1 MGGGQQGA
9 RADFSA
15 WRRWNAPFVPRGEL
29 KGPDNGAA
37 RWCSLRH
44 TLARKRVKRITL
56 EASAGACGF
65 SSRSRA
71 CRRARHCAKFCTGRV
86 LPIPPSQEQIKYRCA
101 LRVLERRDN
110 GKAALRMPASASLGT
125 NSHLDFTPRAVKLG
139 LLVTTLVTSALW
151 LSSRALLSTNF
162 LPHWYC
168 FVGNTRLLWTTVIAD
183 LLIGLSYVAISSTL
197 AWLVRRAGRDL
208 PYSNFFGAFGL
219 FIVSCGMTHF
229 LEIVTVWKPVYWL
242 SAAAKVITAAA
253 SVGTAIVLIVAA
265 DDIYYLDLTARQNY

>member
-86 LPIPPSQEQIKYRCA
+86 LPIPPSQEQSSIVALCVFLKGATMERLRYACRPA
-101 LRVLERRDN
+101 LR
-110 GKAALRMPASASLGT
+110 S
-125 NSHLDFTPRAVKLG
+125 
-139 LLVTTLVTSALW
+139 
-151 LSSRALLSTNF
+151 
-162 LPHWYC
+162 
-168 FVGNTRLLWTTVIAD
+168 
-183 LLIGLSYVAISSTL
+183 
-197 AWLVRRAGRDL
+197 VRIR
-208 PYSNFFGAFGL
+208 
-219 FIVSCGMTHF
+219 I
-229 LEIVTVWKPVYWL
+229 
-242 SAAAKVITAAA
+242 
-253 SVGTAIVLIVAA
+253 
-265 DDIYYLDLTARQNY
+265 